1 MSEAQV
7 SELILLEPGDGI
19 MFIWRDVSRRS
30 RPCSYQPDL
39 HVERIGMDL
48 PHRWGR
54 RRRDTYPQLLP
65 EFSGERCDRK
75 LFRLHMTT
83 RQVPYVGIPAP
94 LSRSVTKQHPVGVPK
109 ERRYDAGPSSAL
121 RQNRHE
127 RILSAE

>member
-19 MFIWRDVSRRS
+19 MFIWRDVGRRS
-30 RPCSYQPDL
+30 SPPSYQPNL

-65 EFSGERCDRK
+65 EFSSERCGGK
-75 LFRLHMTT
+75 LFRLHVTT

-94 LSRSVTKQHPVGVPK
+94 LSRSVTQQHPVGVPK
-109 ERRYDAGPSSAL
+109 ERRDDASRRSAL

-127 RILSAE
+127 RILPAA